1 MYKKYITYADV
12 NVYTMLRNKVLLNNK
27 NIKINFKNVTEK
39 NTLMVSFMLQNKLV
53 PRRLYVNEQIA
64 TLVFKTNPHSDA
76 VVICFFES

>member
-64 TLVFKTNPHSDA
+64 TLVFKTNPHPDA